1 MFKEISCSELTFKF
15 FLFFILIPGNLC
27 HNHISQLKCFQFEPN
42 YLIKKLIKFE
52 NDLFKN
58 KYACIQ

>member
-15 FLFFILIPGNLC
+15 FLFFVLIPGNLC
-27 HNHISQLKCFQFEPN
+27 HNHILQLKCFHSEPN
-42 YLIKKLIKFE
+42 YLTKKWIKFG

-58 KYACIQ
+58 KYICIQ